1 MGFLT
6 TLMIRNDTMEAIRQD
21 PEGFSKK
28 LLEVIDEAYA
38 SQEPIDLSFKN
49 YCNMATVHPSSH
61 ADVSQLYLHTGNG
74 LINICPYSNDFKH
87 MLSKNTNFLKRSIQ
101 IAQNLITEAK
111 KQIKEKS

>member
-6 TLMIRNDTMEAIRQD
+6 TIMIRNDAMEEIRKD

-28 LLEVIDEAYA
+28 LLETIDEA
-38 SQEPIDLSFKN
+38 SMDGQSKGLGFGH

-61 ADVSQLYLHTGNG
+61 ADVQQLYLHIGNT
-74 LINICPYSNDFKH
+74 LINICPYSNDFKR
-87 MLSKNTNFLKRSIQ
+87 MLGKNTNFLKRSIEA
-101 IAQNLITEAK
+101 AQRFITEAK